1 MAHADLPD
9 LYAAADVLL
18 LPSSREGWANVLLE
32 AMACG
37 TPVVAT
43 DVNGT
48 GEVVRSRAAGMLM
61 PERTSQC
68 LIETLGRLRSD
79 MPARADTRR
88 YAEAFGWAS
97 IGRANGTLLRA
108 AAVGG
113 FDGRHAPGVLD
124 PVRRL
129 LSEPNPQTHASPEL

>member
-1 MAHADLPD
+1 
-9 LYAAADVLL
+9 
-18 LPSSREGWANVLLE
+18 VLLE

-61 PERTSQC
+61 RERTPQC
-68 LIETLGRLRSD
+68 LVETIGRLRAD

-97 IGRANGTLLRA
+97 IGRANRTLLLA
-108 AAVGG
+108 AAAAG
-113 FDGRHAPGVLD
+113 FDGRHAPEALD
-124 PVRRL
+124 PVRNV
-129 LSEPNPQTHASPEL
+129 LSESAAVPPFAGAMTTKH